1 MLGNALFAKDS
12 ISIIEPVESPI
23 HVKQERMFQYP
34 LVFIFSES
42 HNFFTTVS
50 KMCTLH
56 IGIGRLW
63 GWYPKSDSKNNLPR
77 LACAVKKNEYLY
89 QNQRT

>member
-12 ISIIEPVESPI
+12 MSIIEPVESPI
-23 HVKQERMFQYP
+23 KQERMFQYP
-34 LVFIFSES
+34 LVFIFQKATI
-42 HNFFTTVS
+42 FFTTVS

-77 LACAVKKNEYLY
+77 FPCAVKKNEYLY